1 LTLDHAGG
9 ISFHWSNMNAYW
21 KWTAQLYGPEMI
33 ERFGGL
39 SVMEAGLLPIG
50 MVGLFR
56 DQKVKWQG

>member
-1 LTLDHAGG
+1 
-9 ISFHWSNMNAYW
+9 MEAYW

-39 SVMEAGLLPIG
+39 RAVEPGLLPIG

-56 DQKVKWQG
+56 DEKVKLQD